1 MGAQMQRR
9 AYSRVCGASTA
20 FRPVAIER
28 VTPHGR
34 PDAARGV
41 HPSLR
46 GLDGETLSCAGLCG
60 GRTRSWPHRKIDT
73 ISGPMLGLEQIV
85 RAPRA
90 MATKDLK
97 DILGRLKYADDAK
110 VVQQTTEQMKAV
122 TGRMAAVRHK
132 LVVMSGKGGV
142 GKSMTTVNLAL
153 ALARQGHK
161 VGVLDVDLNGPCVP
175 HMLGMRGQQFTITPE
190 GAIPPVGPL
199 GLKVGSMDFF
209 LDELT
214 PVRWKGPM
222 DLSPVWLG
230 VWEMN
235 VLREFIAA
243 IVWGEVDFL
252 LADLP
257 PGAAADKPPVIA
269 GFIPDLDGAI
279 VVTTPSE
286 VASDVVQKSIV
297 YARDLGIKVL
307 GIVENMST
315 YRCPQCGTESELFE
329 GDTEAMCQA
338 LELPLLGR
346 IPFDR
351 NLAKSFDKGTPLL
364 DASYPILK
372 RYDEIAS
379 RIKTL
384 VDYKKILAKQL

>member
-1 MGAQMQRR
+1 MGAQMQRG
-9 AYSRVCGASTA
+9 AYSRVCGAATA
-20 FRPVAIER
+20 FRPVAVGVGGAKRGAPISQRAYRR
-28 VTPHGR
+28 VCGESTPKG
-34 PDAARGV
+34 AAQRGCSATG
-41 HPSLR
+41 PTPRATGAPAAL
-46 GLDGETLSCAGLCG
+46 GYAG

-110 VVQQTTEQMKAV
+110 VVQQITEQMKAV
-122 TGRMAAVRHK
+122 KGRMAAVRHK

-175 HMLGMRGQQFTITPE
+175 KMLGMRGQQFTITPE

-209 LDELT
+209 LDELS

-230 VWEMN
+230 VWEM
-235 VLREFIAA
+235 
-243 IVWGEVDFL
+243 
-252 LADLP
+252 
-257 PGAAADKPPVIA
+257 
-269 GFIPDLDGAI
+269 
-279 VVTTPSE
+279 
-286 VASDVVQKSIV
+286 
-297 YARDLGIKVL
+297 KVL
-307 GIVENMST
+307 
-315 YRCPQCGTESELFE
+315 
-329 GDTEAMCQA
+329 
-338 LELPLLGR
+338 LE
-346 IPFDR
+346 
-351 NLAKSFDKGTPLL
+351 
-364 DASYPILK
+364 
-372 RYDEIAS
+372 
-379 RIKTL
+379 
-384 VDYKKILAKQL
+384 